1 MPTQTRNSFILFG
14 ITLVI
19 IGLAVYLVGFTA
31 SSAEKS
37 KPETFQITLETVNEI
52 EPVPDKDRF
61 GFEKEVYS
69 YEEHRIKKNESLYII
84 LRRYD
89 VSPQEIYQ
97 ISQASS
103 GIANLNRMI
112 TGQRY
117 RIYFKDDQP
126 VSFVWQPELT
136 RYVTVDWSKDFSINT
151 GEIPVRFV
159 TKEASGVIRSSL
171 YESIVGQGHS
181 PYLGSELAGVFAWQ
195 VDFFALR
202 NGDHFKVIYE
212 ERYAGDEFVG
222 IGDVK
227 AAEFQHHGQMH
238 RAFFLNHDER
248 RGYFDENGNSLE
260 KELLKAPFR
269 YSQRISSSFSRNRF
283 HPILR
288 ENRPHYGT
296 DYAAPTGTPVLSVG
310 EGIVIEAQRRGGN
323 GNIVQ
328 IRHNGSYRTAY
339 LHLNGFAPGIRKGVE
354 VEQGQVIGY
363 VGQTG
368 LATGPHLCY
377 RMYVNDRPINSVS
390 ADLPASESLD
400 DDLMPELQRVIDR
413 YRDLLDE
420 LQLIEKVAGL
430 ESNSNAG
437 QLGL

>member
-1 MPTQTRNSFILFG
+1 MPTQTRNYFLLFG
-14 ITLVI
+14 IAVAFI
-19 IGLAVYLVGFTA
+19 AIAVYLVGFTS
-31 SSAEKS
+31 SSAEES
-37 KPETFQITLETVNEI
+37 TPEPFKITLETVNEI
-52 EPVPDKDRF
+52 EPVPSKDRF
-61 GFEKEVYS
+61 GFVEDIYS
-69 YEEHRIKKNESLYII
+69 YEEHRVNRNESLYII
-84 LRRYD
+84 LRRYG
-89 VSPQEIYQ
+89 VSPQKIYQ
-97 ISQASS
+97 ISQESS
-103 GIANLNRMI
+103 GIANLSRMI

-117 RIYFKDDQP
+117 RIYFKDDEP

-136 RYVTVDWSKDFSINT
+136 RYVTVDWANEVSVST

-159 TKEASGVIRSSL
+159 TKEASGIIRSSL

-181 PYLGSELAGVFAWQ
+181 PYLGAEMAAVFAWQ

-227 AAEFQHHGQMH
+227 AAEFQHRGQTH

-269 YSQRISSSFSRNRF
+269 YSQRISSSFSRSRF

-296 DYAAPTGTPVLSVG
+296 DYAAPTGTPILSVG

-328 IRHNGSYRTAY
+328 IQHNGSYRTAY
-339 LHLNGFAPGIRKGVE
+339 LHLNGFAPGIRKGVK

-390 ADLPASESLD
+390 ADLPASESLTD
-400 DDLMPELQRVIDR
+400 ELMPELQRVVDR

-430 ESNSNAG
+430 ELDSNAN
-437 QLGL
+437 QSGL

>member
-1 MPTQTRNSFILFG
+1 MPMQTRNPLI
-14 ITLVI
+14 
-19 IGLAVYLVGFTA
+19 LVGIGVAVIAFLSYLIGT
-31 SSAEKS
+31 SYVSAGQTENE
-37 KPETFQITLETVNEI
+37 PFLITLETVNEI
-52 EPVPDKDRF
+52 EPLPAKDRY
-61 GFEKEVYS
+61 GYEKEIYS
-69 YEEHRIKKNESLYII
+69 YEEHEVKRNESLYII

-89 VSPQEIYQ
+89 ISPQDIYRMQ
-97 ISQASS
+97 QESK
-103 GIANLNRMI
+103 GVANLSRMVP
-112 TGQRY
+112 GQQY
-117 RIYFKDDQP
+117 RVYFKDDKP
-126 VSFVWQPELT
+126 VSFVWHPELT
-136 RYVTVDWSKDFSINT
+136 RYVTVDWRHGFNIEN

-181 PYLGSELAGVFAWQ
+181 PYLGAELAAVFAWQ
-195 VDFFALR
+195 VDFFSLR

-227 AAEFQHHGQMH
+227 AAEFQHRGQTH

-269 YSQRISSSFSRNRF
+269 YSQRVSSSFSRSRF

-288 ENRPHYGT
+288 ERRPHYGT
-296 DYAAPTGTPVLSVG
+296 DYAAPTGTPILAVG
-310 EGIVIEAQRRGGN
+310 DGIVTEAQRRGGN

-339 LHLNGFAPGIRKGVE
+339 LHLNGFASGIRKGVQ

-377 RMYVNDRPINSVS
+377 RMYVNDRPVNSVT

-400 DDLMPELQRVIDR
+400 ETLMPELQRTIDR
-413 YRDLLDE
+413 YRGLLDN
-420 LQLIEKVAGL
+420 LQLIEKVAGIENL
-430 ESNSNAG
+430 NKTEQTAP
-437 QLGL
+437 

>member
-1 MPTQTRNSFILFG
+1 MPMQTRTPLLFTG
-14 ITLVI
+14 IIVTIVALVI
-19 IGLAVYLVGFTA
+19 FIVGYSYGTVGQT
-31 SSAEKS
+31 EP
-37 KPETFQITLETVNEI
+37 KPFQITSDTVNEI
-52 EPVPDKDRF
+52 EPLPAKDRY
-61 GFEKEVYS
+61 GFETEIYE
-69 YEEHRIKKNESLYII
+69 YEEHEIKKNESLYII

-89 VSPQEIYQ
+89 ISPQQIYQ
-97 ISQASS
+97 IQQESKNV
-103 GIANLNRMI
+103 ANLNRMVP
-112 TGQRY
+112 GQRY
-117 RIYFKDDQP
+117 RVYFKDNQP
-126 VSFVWQPELT
+126 VSFVWHSELT
-136 RYVTVDWSKDFSINT
+136 RYVTIDWRDSYRVDL

-159 TKEASGVIRSSL
+159 TKEASGIIRSSL
-171 YESIVGQGHS
+171 YESIVDQGHS
-181 PYLGSELAGVFAWQ
+181 PYLGAELAAVFAWQ

-227 AAEFQHHGQMH
+227 AAEFQHRGETH
-238 RAFFLNHDER
+238 RAFFLNHEER

-269 YSQRISSSFSRNRF
+269 YSQRISSGFSRNRF
-283 HPILR
+283 HPILKR
-288 ENRPHYGT
+288 NRPHYGT
-296 DYAAPTGTPVLSVG
+296 DYAAPTGTPILAVG
-310 EGIVIEAQRRGGN
+310 DGIVTEAQRRGGN

-339 LHLNGFAPGIRKGVE
+339 LHMNGFAPGIRKGVQ

-390 ADLPASESLD
+390 ADLPASDSLEET
-400 DDLMPELQRVIDR
+400 LFPEFQRVVNR
-413 YRDLLDE
+413 YRSLLDE
-420 LQLIEKVAGL
+420 LTLNDKVAGL
-430 ESNSNAG
+430 DENMNSERAS
-437 QLGL
+437 L